1 MQHAS
6 KLKTEHLILPP
17 ICSTVI
23 LLQFSV
29 SILYGS
35 MTFMIIT
42 LFPNS
47 PQQGVSMF
55 FPLTNCCQRTFTS
68 GALFVP
74 FFPLPGDF
82 FHPVTMKPASK
93 QAGRQAGRA
102 GHGKARQARQ
112 AGQASKLGKEASKQ
126 ATEQPSNRARQ
137 QAGKHAG
144 RQASQP
150 AKPSKPS
157 NQQACKQASQ
167 PAIKQASQ
175 PRR

>member
-93 QAGRQAGRA
+93 QAGRRA